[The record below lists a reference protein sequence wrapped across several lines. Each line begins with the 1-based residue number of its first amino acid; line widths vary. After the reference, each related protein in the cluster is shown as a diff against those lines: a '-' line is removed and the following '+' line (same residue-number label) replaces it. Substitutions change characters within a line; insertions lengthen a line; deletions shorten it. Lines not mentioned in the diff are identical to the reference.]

1 MSGEAHGSLTARRL
15 FVAGSTGATGRTLL
29 RLLPPG
35 VDCVAH
41 RRPRPEREGAGAGA
55 GAGTVRTVTL
65 DLGDAAALAAA
76 MAGRTTVIQLIGT
89 MKKRFSSGDTYESSD
104 IQTTRQLVAAA
115 QQVGADHVILLSS
128 VGAGSPSGAYLQ
140 AKAEAER
147 IVIASG
153 LASGLTSGIVYTILR
168 PSAFIGEEHHVP
180 FFVEPICRWIGLDR
194 YRPIRLEQLAA
205 AILQVALDR
214 GPAGVLEGRGLWE
227 VVDRAVARQADQGS
241 R

>member
-29 RLLPPG
+29 RLLPAD

-41 RRPRPEREGAGAGA
+41 RRPRPEREGAGGA
-55 GAGTVRTVTL
+55 GARIATL

-89 MKKRFSSGDTYESSD
+89 MKKRFAAGDTYESSN

-128 VGAGSPSGAYLQ
+128 GGAGRPSGADLQ

-147 IVIASG
+147 IVAS
-153 LASGLTSGIVYTILR
+153 SGLTSGIVYTILR